1 MMTGDGRVS
10 DVRRV
15 PEQKEP
21 QDAAARV
28 GRAGR
33 PARRHTGAAVLPGA
47 FRGPGAVCARVAQAK
62 YSPSSWSLIVVNR
75 WNRIPDDYPA
85 PKLTRLSNGESV
97 DSRIYPDLQ
106 RMFDDMRAAG
116 LHPEVTSAYRTEA
129 VQRQLLERRYS
140 CIRTRA
146 RRRRRR
152 EDRRRNGWPSRGPAS
167 TSWAWRWTSTR
178 AGPPAPRTA
187 STSTSGLQTTRGVRI
202 ILRYPR
208 GKTDVT
214 GNAYE
219 SWHYRYVG
227 AEAAK
232 AMHESGQTLE
242 EYVK

>member
-1 MMTGDGRVS
+1 M
-10 DVRRV
+10 

-47 FRGPGAVCARVAQAK
+47 FRGPGTVCAGAAQAK

-129 VQRQLLERRYS
+129 VQRQLLDEKIFLYQNEGAS
-140 CIRTRA
+140 
-146 RRRRRR
+146 RRRR
-152 EDRRRNGWPSRGPAS
+152 EDRRRNGWPSRGPSEHELGLAVDINAS
-167 TSWAWRWTSTR
+167 GATGTKDSVNEHQWLADNAWRY
-178 AGPPAPRTA
+178 GF
-187 STSTSGLQTTRGVRI
+187 

-242 EYVK
+242 EYAK